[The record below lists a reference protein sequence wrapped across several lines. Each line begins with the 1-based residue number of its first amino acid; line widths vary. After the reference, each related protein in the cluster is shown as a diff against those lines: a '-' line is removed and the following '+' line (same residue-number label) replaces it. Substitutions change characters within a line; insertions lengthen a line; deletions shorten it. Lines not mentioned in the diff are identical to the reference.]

1 MVTSQILEIDGVF
14 VGSLIQDCKRC
25 EQRFYAVHDAVKFF
39 HNHILD
45 RSGILSRQI
54 TQQFRRAKASS
65 ASL

>member
-25 EQRFYAVHDAVKFF
+25 EQRFYAVHDAVKSF

-45 RSGILSRQI
+45 HSGTLSRQI
-54 TQQFRRAKASS
+54 AQQFRRTRASS
-65 ASL
+65 VSV